1 MIIDGY
7 RINTDGPWSQ
17 LSQHTHIYM
26 YIYIY
31 LYWVG
36 CIPWFLFRYWNL
48 FWIIDD
54 VVQYLQWLSVEII
67 QNCSS
72 ITCSSEMEIT
82 QDYGIPAVLVMDIV
96 QYCGICSVL
105 AMGIPQYC
113 TEPCNNNKKVFLLK
127 NLHFGKYFFILQ
139 WFIHLIAAGLSQ
151 VIWKE
156 FFGPFHKQFISTNMV
171 FPKISVMSS

>member
-1 MIIDGY
+1 MVHDLNY
-7 RINTDGPWSQ
+7 LN
-17 LSQHTHIYM
+17 THIYIC
-26 YIYIY
+26 IYIY

-113 TEPCNNNKKVFLLK
+113 TEPCNNNKKFFCWRIYILVNTFSYCSDLFTWLLRDSHRSSEKNFLALFT
-127 NLHFGKYFFILQ
+127 NSSSVQ
-139 WFIHLIAAGLSQ
+139 TWFSLRFQLWAIKLF
-151 VIWKE
+151 VK
-156 FFGPFHKQFISTNMV
+156 
-171 FPKISVMSS
+171 